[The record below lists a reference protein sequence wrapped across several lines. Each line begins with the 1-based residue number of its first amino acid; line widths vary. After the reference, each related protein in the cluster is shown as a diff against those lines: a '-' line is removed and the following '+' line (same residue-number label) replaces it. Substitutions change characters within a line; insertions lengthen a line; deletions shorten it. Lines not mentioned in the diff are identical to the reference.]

1 MLKNFCC
8 IEYREGSKEE
18 ILPDFMPDFPYIS
31 SYMEFDIQKAG
42 RFVPWHWH
50 KEVELFYVESGVV
63 EYYIPKGKVVFPAG
77 SGGMVNSNVLHMTK
91 SKDSAANTIQLN
103 HIFDVSLIG
112 GSQGS
117 RIEKKFI
124 LPLTT
129 ASHIGIISLDPN
141 QQEQDAILKDI
152 RKSFQISSGEYAY
165 EIKLRSALSD
175 IWARIFALSYPLL
188 KEGRDT
194 DKTDDKLKLMIIY
207 IQEHFWDKVS
217 VKDIASAAFIS
228 ERECYRT
235 FSECLHT
242 TPLGYLRNYRLQQ
255 ACRMLTQGQDAVT
268 AVSHACGLGSSSYFG
283 SVFKENFGCS
293 PMEYRKR
300 WQNHDITGQI

>member
-1 MLKNFCC
+1 
-8 IEYREGSKEE
+8 
-18 ILPDFMPDFPYIS
+18 
-31 SYMEFDIQKAG
+31 
-42 RFVPWHWH
+42 
-50 KEVELFYVESGVV
+50 
-63 EYYIPKGKVVFPAG
+63 
-77 SGGMVNSNVLHMTK
+77 MVNSNVLHMTK

-129 ASHIGIISLDPN
+129 ASHVGIISLDPN

-175 IWARIFALSYPLL
+175 IWSRIFALSSPLL
-188 KEGRDT
+188 KEGRDK

-283 SVFKENFGCS
+283 SVFKEYFGCS
-293 PMEYRKR
+293 PMEYRKK
-300 WQNHDITGQI
+300 WQNHEITGQI

>member
-1 MLKNFCC
+1 
-8 IEYREGSKEE
+8 
-18 ILPDFMPDFPYIS
+18 
-31 SYMEFDIQKAG
+31 
-42 RFVPWHWH
+42 
-50 KEVELFYVESGVV
+50 
-63 EYYIPKGKVVFPAG
+63 
-77 SGGMVNSNVLHMTK
+77 
-91 SKDSAANTIQLN
+91 
-103 HIFDVSLIG
+103 
-112 GSQGS
+112 
-117 RIEKKFI
+117 
-124 LPLTT
+124 
-129 ASHIGIISLDPN
+129 
-141 QQEQDAILKDI
+141 
-152 RKSFQISSGEYAY
+152 
-165 EIKLRSALSD
+165 
-175 IWARIFALSYPLL
+175 
-188 KEGRDT
+188 
-194 DKTDDKLKLMIIY
+194 MIIY

-235 FSECLHT
+235 FSECLHA